1 MSAQEKRLKMQSETI
16 FYLRK
21 EMDCKQKTI
30 DKLYQNLLV
39 CLQRESL
46 TREEKIFSYHGNIIR
61 TGITCKKIPL

>member
-1 MSAQEKRLKMQSETI
+1 MSAQEKRLKMQSDTI

-30 DKLYQNLLV
+30 DKLYQNLLL

-46 TREEKIFSYHGNIIR
+46 TREENIFSYHGNIIR